1 MEKNTAES
9 INELNKKSMNQLSGT
24 DMKHEPNKGSK
35 IEQSDS
41 DAQGALKVVLP
52 SEEQNVNKEKG
63 IEEASLITAVDVA
76 SKNINKSD
84 TVSGEEKYVEMPNSI
99 EESASLQGSSITAE
113 GMSSTSDTDSKSTS
127 GDVGIINAQH
137 SSQET
142 VSDVAS
148 SITAVHQTSNN
159 LDATSCAS
167 IEVQILKGENM
178 GEKTATQQLSSHH
191 TDVKLTYIDDDDI
204 IDLEEFGF
212 YDMKH
217 CIEGKNS
224 EQASSLDAHGER
236 CSKDGK
242 TKRLIGDFE
251 DVVHE
256 RFGVVELPA
265 SRYGKGGFDTRRGR
279 TVLVECWIEDKVPVK
294 ASSINGN
301 VGSSKNDGDTKAV
314 SKKVGCCARKVPHS
328 HCWFL
333 NSRNRCIGW
342 GLVLLFCTIFL
353 IPVDVVALF
362 TALYFMHV
370 TLLHGRE
377 MHSQK

>member
-1 MEKNTAES
+1 MEKNTAER
-9 INELNKKSMNQLSGT
+9 INEMNKKSMNQLSGT

-41 DAQGALKVVLP
+41 DAQGAMKEVLP
-52 SEEQNVNKEKG
+52 NKEQNFNKEKG

-99 EESASLQGSSITAE
+99 EESASLQGSSITAD
-113 GMSSTSDTDSKSTS
+113 GMSSTSDVDSKSTS
-127 GDVGIINAQH
+127 GDVGIINPQH
-137 SSQET
+137 SSEET
-142 VSDVAS
+142 VLDVAS

-159 LDATSCAS
+159 LDATSYAS
-167 IEVQILKGENM
+167 IEVQIMKGENM
-178 GEKTATQQLSSHH
+178 GEKTATQQLSSHQ
-191 TDVKLTYIDDDDI
+191 TDVKLTDTDDDDI
-204 IDLEEFGF
+204 IDFEEFGF
-212 YDMKH
+212 YDTKH
-217 CIEGKNS
+217 CIERKNS
-224 EQASSLDAHGER
+224 EQASSLDAHGESR
-236 CSKDGK
+236 SEDGK

-256 RFGVVELPA
+256 RFGAVELPA
-265 SRYGKGGFDTRRGR
+265 SRYGRGVFDTSGGR
-279 TVLVECWIEDKVPVK
+279 TLLVECWIEDKVPAK

-314 SKKVGCCARKVPHS
+314 SKKVRFCARKFRHS

-333 NSRNRCIGW
+333 SSRNQCIGW

-353 IPVDVVALF
+353 TPVNVVALF
-362 TALYFMHV
+362 LALYFMHA
-370 TLLHGRE
+370 TLLHNRG
-377 MHSQK
+377 MHCQK

>member
-1 MEKNTAES
+1 MQTAES

-52 SEEQNVNKEKG
+52 SEEQNVNKEK
-63 IEEASLITAVDVA
+63 
-76 SKNINKSD
+76 
-84 TVSGEEKYVEMPNSI
+84 GEEKYVEMPNSI

-342 GLVLLFCTIFL
+342 GLFCTMCLPINNEAL
-353 IPVDVVALF
+353 HLPLDVTELPGPRLSRLVPF
-362 TALYFMHV
+362 KV
-370 TLLHGRE
+370 
-377 MHSQK
+377 